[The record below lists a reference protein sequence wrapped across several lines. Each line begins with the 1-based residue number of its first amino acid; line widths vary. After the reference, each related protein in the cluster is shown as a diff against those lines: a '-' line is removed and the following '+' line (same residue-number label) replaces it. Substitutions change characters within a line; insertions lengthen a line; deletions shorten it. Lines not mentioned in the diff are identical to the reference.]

1 MDCSIEIKLQAIDKM
16 IAMREQ
22 LAAMQDN
29 LGMNNGFSLDDK
41 ILVYRLDDL
50 KELSKATGNE
60 IHETGYV
67 SDTGFVEVAFGYK
80 EVVFHAYLSPEEHKA
95 YKDWEGLSHRY
106 EG

>member
-1 MDCSIEIKLQAIDKM
+1 MDCSIEMKLQAIDKM

-41 ILVYRLDDL
+41 ILFYRLDDL

-60 IHETGYV
+60 IHETGHV
-67 SDTGFVEVAFGYK
+67 SDVGYVEVAFEYK
-80 EVVFHAYLSPEEHKA
+80 EVVFHTYLSPNEYKA
-95 YKDWEGLSHRY
+95 YKDGGGTFSQI
-106 EG
+106 

>member
-1 MDCSIEIKLQAIDKM
+1 MDCSVEMKLQAIDKM

-22 LAAMQDN
+22 LAAMQNN
-29 LGMNNGFSLDDK
+29 LGMNNGFDLDDK
-41 ILVYRLDDL
+41 ILVYRLNGL

-67 SDTGFVEVAFGYK
+67 SDTGFVEVSFEYK
-80 EVVFHAYLSPEEHKA
+80 EVIFHTYLSPNEYKA
-95 YKDWEGLSHRY
+95 YKDGEGLSHRY